1 MPQIETEGKTEAS
14 PRTDGE
20 SRREQKAEAE
30 KRREEARRQEAK
42 ARREAEKKPEVR
54 EPQRIEIPFKD
65 ARKIAE
71 VVTAIQDEKQVIVSP
86 NELASFKKILTRH
99 GNFEAKAVEKM
110 TDAQIV
116 VVAQQVLKNA
126 RIAEP
131 QNSDFEYEEGSEN
144 QKVEEK
150 LAREQIAKAQ
160 STEEETLTEEK
171 VEQYLQVEE
180 FAEAAKTGGPGTM
193 EAEGLP
199 DEASVADEI
208 KPYIRELKD
217 IRRIRSAELRLEELR
232 DLNKELRKA
241 IASGEIDEGAPG
253 VNDVRNALLAEM
265 DSLIGGP
272 AVSIVDVETKR
283 VIDKLV
289 ELAKGGITTGSDWET
304 QKNALK
310 QKIDYVGT
318 LATASEPSSFKEA
331 YLITKAAEAGLRDPE
346 KVLPEEIKT
355 LIKELTDK
363 REGHLAKLDDKF
375 REKYSQYKA
384 DDQQAL
390 VGEIDREAITYF
402 KQIVGGLGRGV
413 DEAKASLMRM
423 IREDPTGLKEWRV
436 MRSIEGL
443 DAAVRINQLF
453 EVPVIPEEIP
463 QHMSKILGFIE
474 GTDLSVEELQAT
486 IQQAIN
492 LVRHIAPDTSEGRE
506 QRDVL
511 VKELEAF
518 RAFHSLR
525 ITLERTD
532 MDPSNL
538 LETFRSY
545 FDDETWVHFVTRFG
559 RDERFREFIDKDG
572 KPVNLLDASFE
583 LYSEQLRLD
592 RIRMDI
598 VEELTKHAIEN
609 EFGNTTLREI
619 QRGVGFRDENGK
631 ISDFA
636 PMSEADFNAEVQR
649 LRQYFKDKMQAKIN
663 DPKDRDYK
671 ALKGRSVDDVW
682 GRKARVVADGRE
694 IEFLGTTRDLI
705 QDWYTKNTLQ
715 GAFGFCHEDD
725 LVELAKEFGMPFA
738 SKPDGSPKEDT
749 DEEKSQWKAIRDRFL
764 GTSFLKI
771 RREYLREQLMS
782 KLRDKVGL
790 KVKMGEGEPPGEVS
804 LEDLREM
811 GFLESVDNNAYHL
824 AWVIEWSNYDSI
836 RIYSRDTKSK
846 LRDDYDHLVF
856 NQATNV
862 FFGRQIDQ
870 TWEFYHQEN
879 ENRGRPK
886 ENDINRIWKQF
897 LPGKHS
903 WLFPQNNLMVR
914 WADFF
919 MTEDQKKEVDRRT
932 RALMAEWDFDNQT
945 HHKDF
950 ASWMRMVAV
959 RDMLESGEISFG
971 KGAVKFSEVA
981 NLVKLRKFE
990 FIDVF
995 IDRSSHKK
1003 FVDPAIFQDYLAN
1016 PTEGK
1021 FIDINDK
1028 VKAFYSTRDARQ
1040 WPWMTLAWRA
1050 HWEIANKHRQR
1061 LFNIANLSAASGEMV
1076 VDGLIG
1082 SGNMERKQGEKE
1094 KRKWFGFNELKIG
1107 GSWGIPELGKIPLGE
1122 FFGTTP
1128 LRRARQSME
1137 IARRTGYESPLVL
1150 LMAFLAGFWAGT
1162 VEFIKQLPRQ
1172 VAGGR

>member
-1 MPQIETEGKTEAS
+1 MAEVVVPQIETEGKTEAS

-283 VIDKLV
+283 VIDKL
-289 ELAKGGITTGSDWET
+289 
-304 QKNALK
+304 
-310 QKIDYVGT
+310 
-318 LATASEPSSFKEA
+318 
-331 YLITKAAEAGLRDPE
+331 
-346 KVLPEEIKT
+346 
-355 LIKELTDK
+355 
-363 REGHLAKLDDKF
+363 DDRF

-492 LVRHIAPDTSEGRE
+492 LVRHIAPDTSEGR
-506 QRDVL
+506 
-511 VKELEAF
+511 
-518 RAFHSLR
+518 
-525 ITLERTD
+525 
-532 MDPSNL
+532 
-538 LETFRSY
+538 
-545 FDDETWVHFVTRFG
+545 
-559 RDERFREFIDKDG
+559 
-572 KPVNLLDASFE
+572 
-583 LYSEQLRLD
+583 
-592 RIRMDI
+592 
-598 VEELTKHAIEN
+598 
-609 EFGNTTLREI
+609 
-619 QRGVGFRDENGK
+619 
-631 ISDFA
+631 
-636 PMSEADFNAEVQR
+636 
-649 LRQYFKDKMQAKIN
+649 
-663 DPKDRDYK
+663 
-671 ALKGRSVDDVW
+671 
-682 GRKARVVADGRE
+682 
-694 IEFLGTTRDLI
+694 
-705 QDWYTKNTLQ
+705 
-715 GAFGFCHEDD
+715 
-725 LVELAKEFGMPFA
+725 
-738 SKPDGSPKEDT
+738 
-749 DEEKSQWKAIRDRFL
+749 
-764 GTSFLKI
+764 
-771 RREYLREQLMS
+771 
-782 KLRDKVGL
+782 
-790 KVKMGEGEPPGEVS
+790 
-804 LEDLREM
+804 
-811 GFLESVDNNAYHL
+811 
-824 AWVIEWSNYDSI
+824 
-836 RIYSRDTKSK
+836 
-846 LRDDYDHLVF
+846 
-856 NQATNV
+856 
-862 FFGRQIDQ
+862 
-870 TWEFYHQEN
+870 
-879 ENRGRPK
+879 
-886 ENDINRIWKQF
+886 
-897 LPGKHS
+897 
-903 WLFPQNNLMVR
+903 
-914 WADFF
+914 
-919 MTEDQKKEVDRRT
+919 
-932 RALMAEWDFDNQT
+932 
-945 HHKDF
+945 
-950 ASWMRMVAV
+950 
-959 RDMLESGEISFG
+959 
-971 KGAVKFSEVA
+971 
-981 NLVKLRKFE
+981 
-990 FIDVF
+990 
-995 IDRSSHKK
+995 
-1003 FVDPAIFQDYLAN
+1003 
-1016 PTEGK
+1016 
-1021 FIDINDK
+1021 
-1028 VKAFYSTRDARQ
+1028 
-1040 WPWMTLAWRA
+1040 
-1050 HWEIANKHRQR
+1050 
-1061 LFNIANLSAASGEMV
+1061 
-1076 VDGLIG
+1076 
-1082 SGNMERKQGEKE
+1082 
-1094 KRKWFGFNELKIG
+1094 
-1107 GSWGIPELGKIPLGE
+1107 
-1122 FFGTTP
+1122 
-1128 LRRARQSME
+1128 
-1137 IARRTGYESPLVL
+1137 
-1150 LMAFLAGFWAGT
+1150 
-1162 VEFIKQLPRQ
+1162 
-1172 VAGGR
+1172 